1 MRRRDTVKYAA
12 VLVAVFG
19 TIICAA
25 EFQDTG
31 AQPVPMQPHVVSIT
45 TTPSCSPSGLDTA
58 AALER
63 AREDARRVQHKVM
76 DNASRSATSWL
87 AP

>member
-1 MRRRDTVKYAA
+1 MTRRDTVTYAA

-19 TIICAA
+19 TVICAA
-25 EFQDTG
+25 EFQPTG
-31 AQPVPMQPHVVSIT
+31 VQPMPAHVVPL
-45 TTPSCSPSGLDTA
+45 TTPGPAPGRDP

-63 AREDARRVQHKVM
+63 AREDARRAQHKVM
-76 DNASRSATSWL
+76 DDASRAATPWL

>member
-1 MRRRDTVKYAA
+1 MRRRDTVKYAV

-25 EFQDTG
+25 EFQDPG
-31 AQPVPMQPHVVSIT
+31 ARPAPMT
-45 TTPSCSPSGLDTA
+45 TVTVTPSPGRDQ

-63 AREDARRVQHKVM
+63 AREDARRAQRKVT
-76 DNASRSATSWL
+76 DDASRAGTPWL

>member
-1 MRRRDTVKYAA
+1 MRRRDIVTRAA
-12 VLVAVFG
+12 VLVGVFG
-19 TIICAA
+19 SIICAA

-31 AQPVPMQPHVVSIT
+31 AVPATPRPYVVPV
-45 TTPSCSPSGLDTA
+45 TTPPSTPSGRDR

-63 AREDARRVQHKVM
+63 AREDVRRAERKVM
-76 DNASRSATSWL
+76 DDPGWL

>member
-1 MRRRDTVKYAA
+1 MRRRDIVKYAA
-12 VLVAVFG
+12 VLVGVFA

-31 AQPVPMQPHVVSIT
+31 AHPAPLHPYAVTI
-45 TTPSCSPSGLDTA
+45 TTPSCTPPGRDR
-58 AALER
+58 AALEG
-63 AREDARRVQHKVM
+63 AREDARRAQRKVM
-76 DNASRSATSWL
+76 DDPNWL

>member
-1 MRRRDTVKYAA
+1 MRRRDTVKYAV

-25 EFQDTG
+25 EFQD
-31 AQPVPMQPHVVSIT
+31 PV
-45 TTPSCSPSGLDTA
+45 TPSPGRDQ

-63 AREDARRVQHKVM
+63 AREDARRAQRKVT
-76 DNASRSATSWL
+76 DDASRAGTPWL

>member
-1 MRRRDTVKYAA
+1 MRRRDVVKYAA
-12 VLVAVFG
+12 VLVTVFG

-31 AQPVPMQPHVVSIT
+31 AHPARTPARTIT
-45 TTPSCSPSGLDTA
+45 VIAPPSPFDTA

-63 AREDARRVQHKVM
+63 AREDASRAQHKVM
-76 DNASRSATSWL
+76 DDASRAGTPWL

>member
-1 MRRRDTVKYAA
+1 MAVPRRQVLTYAA
-12 VLVAVFG
+12 VLAAVFG

-31 AQPVPMQPHVVSIT
+31 AASGPLPMRT
-45 TTPSCSPSGLDTA
+45 TTVTVHSSPSALDRD
-58 AALER
+58 ALER
-63 AREDARRVQHKVM
+63 ARSDARETQHRVM
-76 DNASRSATSWL
+76 DDASRSATSWL